1 MEQTLTKYTS
11 HPNFNRQC
19 EIYKDS
25 RLQLKKSQNQIMT
38 TIQEN
43 TKEEVKQVKRA
54 IEQLNQKV
62 DSIMTSPQ
70 IKQVVKKA
78 EKYQNIMKISLKNA
92 TETFQGGLVQID
104 KNPNL
109 SETEKQKYRQA
120 MYEKLM
126 AKLYSPQE
134 IQTFQNKFSN
144 VVMVVPPE
152 NFRNQ
157 RALPG
162 QNHPMLKN

>member
-11 HPNFNRQC
+11 NPNFNRQC

-25 RLQLKKSQNQIMT
+25 RLQLKKSENQIMT

-43 TKEEVKQVKRA
+43 TKEEVKQVEKA

-62 DSIMTSPQ
+62 DSIMASPA

-92 TETFQGGLVQID
+92 KETFQEGLGQIN

-120 MYEKLM
+120 MYDKLM

-134 IQTFQNKFSN
+134 IQAFQNMFSN
-144 VVMVVPPE
+144 VVMVVPPD

-157 RALPG
+157 RAVPG
-162 QNHPMLKN
+162 QRRPLLKN